1 MPYAWQ
7 VVPEG
12 ATYHFVLDSRPH
24 VQGYIEVAD
33 WIFVVVWVGWI
44 DKGKVSSV

>member
-7 VVPEG
+7 VVP
-12 ATYHFVLDSRPH
+12 AAAASHFILDSIPH

-33 WIFVVVWVGWI
+33 WIFVAVEV
-44 DKGKVSSV
+44 D